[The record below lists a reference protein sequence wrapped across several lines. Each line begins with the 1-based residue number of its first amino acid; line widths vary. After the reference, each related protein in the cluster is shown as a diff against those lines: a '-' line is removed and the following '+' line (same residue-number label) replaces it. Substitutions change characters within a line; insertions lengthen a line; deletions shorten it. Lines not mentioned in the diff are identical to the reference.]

1 MYIHESNDPIVLF
14 KLKTILLLGEV
25 ILKFKYKYLILLVL
39 PLFIS
44 SSVTAFAATR
54 SIGKYSYNVP
64 GFGGSYTTGSLKKVS
79 RTGAVNNNTTN
90 GGGRTLYSMMVNYA
104 EKPVTKEYSFAPG
117 QRINMPYIGSAK
129 DYVGGR
135 YKMIISSKLS
145 YFSNTHTSGYWSPD
159 DE

>member
-25 ILKFKYKYLILLVL
+25 ILKFKYKYLVLLVL

-64 GFGGSYTTGSLKKVS
+64 GFGGK
-79 RTGAVNNNTTN
+79 
-90 GGGRTLYSMMVNYA
+90 LYYRFIEEGFENRCC
-104 EKPVTKEYSFAPG
+104 
-117 QRINMPYIGSAK
+117 Q
-129 DYVGGR
+129 
-135 YKMIISSKLS
+135 
-145 YFSNTHTSGYWSPD
+145 
-159 DE
+159 